1 MQPLEGMA
9 DPLLDILVPHLPTS
23 IAPSLTASSRAVLLS
38 DYIQH
43 IRGLSVSSIS
53 SETAQLNASLQN
65 VERSLTNLAINSRPH
80 LISTSATLEAFTDSF
95 NSLALSIPPLS
106 QIIPGLKS
114 NVSQFHPVNDRHP
127 SATLLSNVD
136 KVLDIL
142 ELPSLVLTCV
152 RNGYYAEALDLVG
165 HVRRLAIRYK
175 NVKVIEMI
183 QAEVE
188 DALLEM
194 TTLLLRLL
202 RENVQLPTA
211 IKVISY
217 LRRLQPFQAS
227 PNPKL
232 ELQHIYLLSRMIHL
246 KSQLQSLEPLKS
258 IPEKYLKRYIEFF
271 REFVF
276 AAIIGFR
283 SIFPKDGEGDK
294 DSSNDGSGTGVSST
308 QLKGSDYVDDISV
321 VDAGEQLLSSFI
333 YHTTMDLKKTVKEM
347 LPMIPDKS
355 SYAVLYLQVIYSSQ
369 SLARVGGEFWG
380 IMADEEDRKE
390 YVAANQ
396 TNPWVVALEKQRDLA
411 KKLKS
416 Y

>member
-1 MQPLEGMA
+1 MQPLEGMG
-9 DPLLDILVPHLPTS
+9 DPLLDILAPHLPTS
-23 IAPSLTASSRAVLLS
+23 VGPSLTASSRAVLLS
-38 DYIQH
+38 DYLQH

-65 VERSLTNLAINSRPH
+65 VERSLTNLTISSRPH
-80 LISTSATLEAFTDSF
+80 LISTSATLEAFNDSF

-106 QIIPGLKS
+106 QIIPELQS
-114 NVSQFHPVNDRHP
+114 NVSEFHPVNDRHP

-283 SIFPKDGEGDK
+283 SIFPKDGEGNN
-294 DSSNDGSGTGVSST
+294 DSSSDGSGVSST
-308 QLKGSDYVDDISV
+308 QLTGSNDVSDTSI

-333 YHTTMDLKKTVKEM
+333 YHTTMDLKKTVKDM

-369 SLARVGGEFWG
+369 SLARVGGEFWS
-380 IMADEEDRKE
+380 IMADEKDRKE
-390 YVAANQ
+390 YAAANEM
-396 TNPWVVALEKQRDLA
+396 NPWVVALEKQRDLA

>member
-1 MQPLEGMA
+1 MA
-9 DPLLDILVPHLPTS
+9 DPLLDILVPHLSEDVATNLS
-23 IAPSLTASSRAVLLS
+23 ALSRSNLLA
-38 DYIQH
+38 DYLQH
-43 IRGLSVSSIS
+43 VRGLSVSQIS
-53 SETAQLNASLQN
+53 TETTQLSTSLQA
-65 VERSLTNLAINSRPH
+65 VDRSLTTLAINSRPH
-80 LISTSATLEAFTDSF
+80 LISTSATLESFTERF
-95 NSLALSIPPLS
+95 NSLAISLPSLS
-106 QIIPGLKS
+106 QIIPELES
-114 NVSQFHPVNDRHP
+114 NVSQFHPVNDRQA

-183 QAEVE
+183 QAEVD

-227 PNPKL
+227 PNPTL
-232 ELQHIYLLSRMIHL
+232 ELQHIYLLSRVVHL
-246 KSQLQSLEPLKS
+246 KSQLQSLDPLKS
-258 IPEKYLKRYIEFF
+258 IPEKYLKRYIELF

-283 SIFPKDGEGDK
+283 SIFPKEGAK
-294 DSSNDGSGTGVSST
+294 QLLNDGSSALAT
-308 QLKGSDYVDDISV
+308 QLATTKDGSENQESTSV
-321 VDAGEQLLSSFI
+321 VDAGDQLLSSFI
-333 YHTTMDLKKTVKEM
+333 YHTAMDLKRTVMDM
-347 LPMIPDKS
+347 LPLIPDKS
-355 SYAVLYLQVIYSSQ
+355 SYAALYLQVIYSSQ

-380 IMADEEDRKE
+380 IMADETDRKE
-390 YVAANQ
+390 FAAAKEN
-396 TNPWVVALEKQRDLA
+396 NPWVAALEKQRDLA

>member
-1 MQPLEGMA
+1 MA
-9 DPLLDILVPHLPTS
+9 DPLLDMLMPHLPKNVVAGLTTS
-23 IAPSLTASSRAVLLS
+23 PQPVLLA
-38 DYIQH
+38 DYLQH
-43 IRGLSVSSIS
+43 IRGLQVSSIS
-53 SETAQLNASLQN
+53 SEAAQLSASLQA
-65 VERSLTNLAINSRPH
+65 VDKSLTSLAINSRPH
-80 LISTSATLEAFTDSF
+80 LLSTSATLKAFTDSF
-95 NSLALSIPPLS
+95 NSLTLKVPSLS
-106 QIIPGLKS
+106 QIIPELES
-114 NVSQFHPVNDRHP
+114 NVSQFHPVNDRQA

-175 NVKVIEMI
+175 NVTVIEMI
-183 QAEVE
+183 QAEVD

-194 TTLLLRLL
+194 TTILLRLL

-227 PNPKL
+227 PNPTL

-246 KSQLQSLEPLKS
+246 KSQLQSLDPLKS

-276 AAIIGFR
+276 AAIVGFR
-283 SIFPKDGEGDK
+283 SIFPKENDK
-294 DSSNDGSGTGVSST
+294 ESSKVGSSTLST
-308 QLKGSDYVDDISV
+308 QLTGSKDVSDTSV

-333 YHTTMDLKKTVKEM
+333 YHTTMDLKNTIKDM
-347 LPMIPDKS
+347 LPMVPDKS
-355 SYAVLYLQVIYSSQ
+355 SYASLYLQVIYSSQ

-380 IMADEEDRKE
+380 IMADENDRQE
-390 YVAANQ
+390 FTAANE
-396 TNPWVVALEKQRDLA
+396 TNPWVAALEKQRDLA

>member
-1 MQPLEGMA
+1 MA
-9 DPLLDILVPHLPTS
+9 DPLLDILVPHLSEEVATDPTALS
-23 IAPSLTASSRAVLLS
+23 RSNILT
-38 DYIQH
+38 DYLQH
-43 IRGLSVSSIS
+43 VRGLSVSEIAT
-53 SETAQLNASLQN
+53 EATQLSTSLQA
-65 VERSLTNLAINSRPH
+65 VDRSLTTLAINSRPH
-80 LISTSATLEAFTDSF
+80 LISTSATLESFTESF
-95 NSLALSIPPLS
+95 NSLALSLPSLS
-106 QIIPGLKS
+106 QIIPELES
-114 NVSQFHPVNDRHP
+114 NVSQFHPVSDRQA

-183 QAEVE
+183 QAEVD

-227 PNPKL
+227 ANPTL
-232 ELQHIYLLSRMIHL
+232 ELQHIYLLSRVVHL

-258 IPEKYLKRYIEFF
+258 IPEKYLKRYIELF

-283 SIFPKDGEGDK
+283 SIFPKEDAKPLVNGG
-294 DSSNDGSGTGVSST
+294 SNALAAHLATTKDGSDTQEST
-308 QLKGSDYVDDISV
+308 SV
-321 VDAGEQLLSSFI
+321 VDAGDQLLSSFI
-333 YHTTMDLKKTVKEM
+333 YHTAMDLKKAVMDM
-347 LPMIPDKS
+347 LPLIPDKS
-355 SYAVLYLQVIYSSQ
+355 SYAALYLQVIYSSQ

-380 IMADEEDRKE
+380 IMADETDRKE
-390 YVAANQ
+390 FAAAKEH
-396 TNPWVVALEKQRDLA
+396 NPWVTALEKQRELA